1 MATDKYSPPKYYQI
15 RRKIVGSI
23 QRGDLLP
30 GAPVAS
36 ENEIIEKYHVSN
48 TTARKV
54 LHEMEKEG
62 WVTRVKGKGTFVRDF
77 PVVRAINRIFGFTRN
92 MIEAGRKQIGRAS
105 CRERV
110 EISVVA

>member
-1 MATDKYSPPKYYQI
+1 MTTDKYSPPKYYQI

-36 ENEIIEKYHVSN
+36 ENEIIKRYAVSN

-54 LHEMEKEG
+54 LH
-62 WVTRVKGKGTFVRDF
+62 
-77 PVVRAINRIFGFTRN
+77 
-92 MIEAGRKQIGRAS
+92 
-105 CRERV
+105 
-110 EISVVA
+110 